1 MKALTVTDL
10 KKTYKNGVEALKGVS
25 FDVEEGDFFGLLG
38 PNGAGKSTI
47 IGVVTGLV
55 NKTAGKITV
64 FGIDHEK
71 DINAAKRMIGVVPQE
86 MNFNIFEKVF
96 DIVVDQ
102 AGYYGIP
109 RKIARK
115 RAEKCLKQLGLWEKR
130 NMASRTL
137 SGGMKRRLMIARGII
152 HEPKLLILD
161 EPTAGVDVEMRR
173 DMWEFLQ
180 ELSKNGTTI
189 ILTTHYLEEAEQFCK
204 NIAIINHGLI
214 VENTSKKGLLAK
226 LDKETYVLDLQK
238 AIKTVPKLE
247 GYKLTKIDDTT
258 LEVELSK
265 KEDINKLFVLFE
277 GKNIKVISMRN
288 KTNRLEELFLNIVE
302 NGK

>member
-1 MKALTVTDL
+1 MKALTITDL
-10 KKTYKNGVEALKGVS
+10 KKTYRNGVEALKGVS
-25 FDVEEGDFFGLLG
+25 FEVEKGDFFGLLG

-47 IGVVTGLV
+47 IGIITGLV
-55 NKTAGKITV
+55 NKTSGKISV

-71 DINAAKRMIGVVPQE
+71 DINGAKKLIGVVPQE

-109 RKIARK
+109 GRIARG
-115 RAEKCLKQLGLWEKR
+115 RAEKYLKQLGLWEKR
-130 NMASRTL
+130 NVASRTL
-137 SGGMKRRLMIARGII
+137 SGGMKRRLMIVRGII
-152 HEPKLLILD
+152 HQPKLLILD

-173 DMWEFLQ
+173 DMWDFLS
-180 ELSKNGTTI
+180 ELSKSGITI

-204 NIAIINHGLI
+204 NIAIINKGLI
-214 VENTSKKGLLAK
+214 VENTSKKGLIAK
-226 LDKETYVLDLQK
+226 LDKETYILDLRK
-238 AIKTVPKLE
+238 PTSNAPILE
-247 GYKLTKIDDTT
+247 GYKITKIDDTT
-258 LEVELSK
+258 LEIEITKKQNLNMVFELLEK
-265 KEDINKLFVLFE
+265 KGIIVS
-277 GKNIKVISMRN
+277 SMRN